1 MFNKCNNDDTEE
13 KRVSDFGL
21 MEFLRFLIP
30 LDAMKEDKHRSEED
44 GREIRTF
51 GFSN

>member
-1 MFNKCNNDDTEE
+1 MDEE
-13 KRVSDFGL
+13 IFSDFGFDN
-21 MEFLRFLIP
+21 FLPFLIP